1 MRPPAEAEAPAAF
14 LYDTDWSARPPQ
26 NPRSS
31 TRLFFFL
38 PPRIILERLFLRTIP
53 ISTVL
58 PRRSGRNC
66 SCGNRYSQSNPLCAH
81 TPGISLGKLEQITRF
96 FNGPGNVI
104 RNRRSVLGCRCST
117 GSSFVKPS
125 PSCHA

>member
-14 LYDTDWSARPPQ
+14 LYDTDWSARPTESPLIYT
-26 NPRSS
+26 PP
-31 TRLFFFL
+31 LFL

-58 PRRSGRNC
+58 PRRSGRDC
-66 SCGNRYSQSNPLCAH
+66 SCGNRYSQSNPLSVH

-96 FNGPGNVI
+96 FNGPANVI
-104 RNRRSVLGCRCST
+104 RNRSSVLGCRCST
-117 GSSFVKPS
+117 GSSFVKPF